1 MRNESYYHHGKLNE
15 NQSSIFKRFNKN
27 SNTKVAADPKTTQS
41 LAGTTIYKND
51 LNLIVFR
58 KFSDACV

>member
-27 SNTKVAADPKTTQS
+27 SNTKAADPKTTQS